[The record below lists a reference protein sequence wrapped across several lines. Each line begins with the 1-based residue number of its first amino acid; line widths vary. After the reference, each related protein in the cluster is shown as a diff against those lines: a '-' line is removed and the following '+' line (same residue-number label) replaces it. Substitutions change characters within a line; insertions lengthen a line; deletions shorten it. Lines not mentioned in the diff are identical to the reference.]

1 MERQL
6 LATILITFLFV
17 SCQQIEVTQSPAPV
31 IEKSNLERKL
41 NSENNG
47 IKIAQNNIIKRVIN
61 ADTPVFSSSHK
72 TNKPIQIPNNKL
84 VKVIT
89 GILKSKFAPNRLL
102 TELIIKKINKIVF
115 FIIN

>member
-41 NSENNG
+41 NSENNLKEFQYSN
-47 IKIAQNNIIKRVIN
+47 IWEYILLNNKSNDDYVIN
-61 ADTPVFSSSHK
+61 
-72 TNKPIQIPNNKL
+72 NQILFYMNNHL
-84 VKVIT
+84 QDIDQFTAYLNDSYYFIFFVDR
-89 GILKSKFAPNRLL
+89 KS
-102 TELIIKKINKIVF
+102 VV
-115 FIIN
+115 

>member
-1 MERQL
+1 M
-6 LATILITFLFV
+6 
-17 SCQQIEVTQSPAPV
+17 TQMPKNMAKYPV
-31 IEKSNLERKL
+31 VKL

-47 IKIAQNNIIKRVIN
+47 IKVAQNNIIKRVIN

-102 TELIIKKINKIVF
+102 TELIIKKINKSM
-115 FIIN
+115 